1 VSLASAEASVDI
13 LHLAGSDHVIQLG
26 QLLGQAMARRVLV
39 RDGRCQ
45 ELGRFD
51 ELVVAEAAAVH
62 ADLVGRTLAEAQ
74 IRQRANVNVV
84 GVWNRGAYRSVGPET
99 VVADGEVLI
108 LAGSAAQLAAFD
120 AAFSVPHARE
130 RDHVLILGAG
140 RVGRAAAATLAGA
153 GIPYRIVEQ
162 RAERIRDEHYVH
174 GDAADLDVLE
184 AAGLREASA
193 VLVTTHDDDVN
204 VYLTIY
210 CRRLEPEVQL
220 IGRANVERNIATLHR
235 AGADA
240 VLSYAS
246 LGASTIWN

>member
-1 VSLASAEASVDI
+1 
-13 LHLAGSDHVIQLG
+13 
-26 QLLGQAMARRVLV
+26 M
-39 RDGRCQ
+39 
-45 ELGRFD
+45 
-51 ELVVAEAAAVH
+51 
-62 ADLVGRTLAEAQ
+62 
-74 IRQRANVNVV
+74 
-84 GVWNRGAYRSVGPET
+84 
-99 VVADGEVLI
+99 
-108 LAGSAAQLAAFD
+108 
-120 AAFSVPHARE
+120 
-130 RDHVLILGAG
+130 LILGAG

-246 LGASTIWN
+246 LGASTIWNALGPNDVLVLAEGLDVFRSPVPRELVGRTLAESELRQTTGVTVVALALGETMLTTNPAHDTRLPPDADLILIADEESEKRFFARYPKLIPTTST